1 MKRYRITDDA
11 VADLLNFYCEGKP
24 AVWNWFFGWR
34 GGHWDT
40 KGNLV
45 YCDYIVPDQIL
56 HRAIALA
63 KNLKIRLD
71 KQPLM

>member
-11 VADLLNFYCEGKP
+11 VADLLNFYCDGKS
-24 AVWNWFFGWR
+24 AIWNWFFGQC

-45 YCDYIVPDQIL
+45 YCDYIVSDKIL
-56 HRAIALA
+56 NQAITLA
-63 KNLKIRLD
+63 KRFSDRLD
-71 KQPLM
+71 K

>member
-24 AVWNWFFGWR
+24 AVWNWFFGWH

-45 YCDYIVPDQIL
+45 YCEYIVPDKIL
-56 HRAIALA
+56 NQAITLA